1 VNYRRGDM
9 RAPAL
14 DNREALG
21 VELKEI
27 ASALAGR
34 PATVSTGADGLEVVR
49 VLEASERSLK
59 EDGKRI
65 PL

>member
-1 VNYRRGDM
+1 M

-14 DNREALG
+14 NNREALG
-21 VELKEI
+21 IELKEI
-27 ASALAGR
+27 AAALAGK
-34 PATVSTGADGLEVVR
+34 PATVTVGEDGLEVVR

-65 PL
+65 AV